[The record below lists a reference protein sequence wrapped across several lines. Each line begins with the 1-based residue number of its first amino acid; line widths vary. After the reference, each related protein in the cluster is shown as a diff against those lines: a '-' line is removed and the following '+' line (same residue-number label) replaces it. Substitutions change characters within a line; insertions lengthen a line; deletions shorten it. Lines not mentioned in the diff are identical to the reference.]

1 MEDLIATIEALIF
14 ASDEPVSI
22 EEISRILAVS
32 VRDVKEAL
40 DELYTAY
47 LDKKHGIYL
56 KEYNGRYIF
65 VTKPEYASVIKE
77 MHQKRITRL
86 TPAALETLAIIA
98 YKQPITRAE
107 IEEIRGV
114 KAEKTLLTLSKYG
127 LIEEMG
133 RKETIGNPII
143 YGTTEK
149 FLEHFDLA
157 DLSYLPEIL
166 PEDLQ
171 IAAGDEE
178 ATADESGDSDI
189 LIDGDTVDGHIG
201 TDDEPEE

>member
-1 MEDLIATIEALIF
+1 MEDLLASIEALIF
-14 ASDEPVSI
+14 ASDEPVSL
-22 EEISRILAVS
+22 EEISRALG
-32 VRDVKEAL
+32 VKFIAAREAL
-40 DELYTAY
+40 DQLCTAY
-47 LDKKHGIYL
+47 QDKKHGICL

-77 MHQKRITRL
+77 MHRKRITRL

-133 RKETIGNPII
+133 RKESIGNPIV
-143 YGTTEK
+143 YGTTEN
-149 FLEHFDLA
+149 
-157 DLSYLPEIL
+157 SSSIL
-166 PEDLQ
+166 TWKTCPACQRSCLK
-171 IAAGDEE
+171 
-178 ATADESGDSDI
+178 TWS
-189 LIDGDTVDGHIG
+189 
-201 TDDEPEE
+201 

>member
-22 EEISRILAVS
+22 EEISKALAIR

-47 LDKKHGIYL
+47 LDKRHGIYL

-65 VTKPEYASVIKE
+65 VTKPEYVSVIKE

-133 RKETIGNPII
+133 RKETIGNPIV

-149 FLEHFDLA
+149 FLEHFDLT
-157 DLSYLPEIL
+157 DLSHLPEVL

-171 IAAGDEE
+171 IVDDVGEGSYGLAGGEE
-178 ATADESGDSDI
+178 EELDLFGEDS
-189 LIDGDTVDGHIG
+189 
-201 TDDEPEE
+201 EELNED